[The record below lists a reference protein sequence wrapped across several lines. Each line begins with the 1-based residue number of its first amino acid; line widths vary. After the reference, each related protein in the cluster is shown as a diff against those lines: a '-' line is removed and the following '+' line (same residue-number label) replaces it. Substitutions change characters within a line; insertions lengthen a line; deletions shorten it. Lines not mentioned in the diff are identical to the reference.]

1 MNRNPQRV
9 LASALAAS
17 LLTACDRGDLAGP
30 PTLRVGRDE
39 CAECG
44 MLISEDR
51 CASALLIARDGIRE
65 HIAFDDIGCMLD
77 YQSHTPADVQI
88 VDAFVLDY
96 ESRAWIPAANAHFVY
111 ADRERLH
118 TPMASGIVA
127 LGSEPAA
134 RATQEAFGGEIL
146 TYQAVAPARRAWMEA
161 RFGKPSAP

>member
-1 MNRNPQRV
+1 MTPSLQRG
-9 LASALAAS
+9 LTAALAAS
-17 LLTACDRGDLAGP
+17 LLTACDRSELAGP

-51 CASALLIARDGIRE
+51 CACALLIARDDIRE
-65 HIAFDDIGCMLD
+65 HLTFDDIGCLLD
-77 YQSHTPADVQI
+77 YKAHAPDNVQI

-96 ESRAWIPAANAHFVY
+96 ESRAWIAAAKAYFVY

-127 LGSEPAA
+127 LASEAAA
-134 RATQEAFGGEIL
+134 RATMDTFGGEVL
-146 TYQAVAPARRAWMEA
+146 TYQDVAPARRAWMEA
-161 RFGKPSAP
+161 RFGRPSAP